1 MGNFIVQTLIYGILL
16 ILFTMGVIY
25 VYKYFRPTFKKNPKI
40 LLENS
45 IILEDPNFKI
55 RFTPNDIPL
64 PNIEK
69 GDQLGVSF
77 GFRVYLENAME
88 NEKWGSRFDK
98 LKQIIDFS
106 PSIYYHPYD
115 NYFEFGVEVK
125 DNIQMTSIET
135 LKYKDPPLQKWLNF
149 IVVFSSTK
157 IQVYIDNVLITSKK
171 IKNPPIIKPRYL
183 QIGEENNNVK
193 GELGKIMYWP
203 YPLDSSEI
211 FNANKILVYG

>member
-1 MGNFIVQTLIYGILL
+1 MGNVVVQTFIYSMIFILL
-16 ILFTMGVIY
+16 VMGIIY
-25 VYKYFRPTFKKNPKI
+25 VYKYFKPTFKKDPKL

-45 IILEDPNFKI
+45 VILEDPNFKI
-55 RFTPNDIPL
+55 RYTPNEIPL
-64 PNIEK
+64 PIVEK
-69 GDQLGVSF
+69 GDRLGVTF

-88 NEKWGSRFDK
+88 NERWGSRFDK
-98 LKQIIDFS
+98 LKPIIDFS

-157 IQVYIDNVLITSKK
+157 IQVYIDNVLKTSKK
-171 IKNPPIIKPRYL
+171 IKNPPIIKSRYL
-183 QIGEENNNVK
+183 QIGEENNNIK

-203 YPLDSSEI
+203 YPMDPSEI

>member
-1 MGNFIVQTLIYGILL
+1 
-16 ILFTMGVIY
+16 
-25 VYKYFRPTFKKNPKI
+25 
-40 LLENS
+40 
-45 IILEDPNFKI
+45 
-55 RFTPNDIPL
+55 
-64 PNIEK
+64 
-69 GDQLGVSF
+69 
-77 GFRVYLENAME
+77 
-88 NEKWGSRFDK
+88 
-98 LKQIIDFS
+98 
-106 PSIYYHPYD
+106 
-115 NYFEFGVEVK
+115 
-125 DNIQMTSIET
+125 MTSIET